1 MLVTLPCDGSPESA
15 AALVAAVGAALEGD
29 GPAVLPVAAAAA
41 PPSFDVTA
49 AVPDGTAAV
58 VGTSGSTS
66 HPKGV
71 LLSADALRASAQAT
85 HTRLGGPGRWLLA
98 LPSYH
103 VAGLQVVVRSLLAGS
118 APVVHDSRGGF
129 RAERFRAADCRYT
142 ALVPTQLVRLLRAG
156 GAAVDAL
163 GAFDAVLLGGA
174 GVPPE
179 LVDRAREAGVR
190 VVTTYG
196 MSETA
201 GGCVYDGVP
210 LDGVR
215 VRVVDDLR
223 HAGAEGPAEGDNRGT
238 ILLGGPTLASGYLG
252 EPELTAR
259 AFSDGWFRTD
269 DLGRWRADGH
279 LDVLGRADD
288 VVITGG
294 VKVSPSVVEA
304 VLREQPGVGDACVV
318 GLADGHWG
326 QIVAAAVVPEEPGAL
341 GAGAEDELAG
351 AVRARLG
358 AAAAPKAVRVLAELP
373 LRGVGKPDRRAVREL
388 FEDGGGRL

>member
-1 MLVTLPCDGSPESA
+1 MLVTLPCDGSPESTA
-15 AALVAAVGAALEGD
+15 GLVSAVGAALEGT

-41 PPSFDVTA
+41 TPSFDVTA
-49 AVPDGTAAV
+49 DVPAGTAAV

-71 LLSADALRASAQAT
+71 LLSADALRASATAT
-85 HTRLGGPGRWLLA
+85 HARLGGPGRWLLA
-98 LPSYH
+98 LPLHH
-103 VAGLQVVVRSLLAGS
+103 VAGLQVVVRSLLAGA
-118 APVVHDSRGGF
+118 APVLHDLRDGF
-129 RAERFRAADCRYT
+129 RAEAFRPADCRYT

-156 GAAVDAL
+156 GAATEAL
-163 GAFDAVLLGGA
+163 CAFDAVLLGGA
-174 GVPPE
+174 SAPPE
-179 LVDRAREAGVR
+179 LVERARAAGVR

-215 VRVVDDLR
+215 VRIVEGGDR
-223 HAGAEGPAEGDNRGT
+223 QAGTGDSPGAR

-252 EPELTAR
+252 EPELTDK
-259 AFSDGWFRTD
+259 AFAGGWFRTD
-269 DLGRWRADGH
+269 DLGRWSADGR

-294 VKVSPSVVEA
+294 VKVSPAVVEA

-318 GLADGHWG
+318 GVADGHWG
-326 QIVAAAVVPEEPGAL
+326 QIVAAAVVPAEPGAL
-341 GAGAEDELAG
+341 GAGAHGELAD
-351 AVRARLG
+351 AVRATLG
-358 AAAAPKAVRVLAELP
+358 AVAAPKAVRLLAELP
-373 LRGVGKPDRRAVREL
+373 MRGVGKPDRNAVRRL
-388 FEDGGGRL
+388 FEDGRR